1 MKFVFAAVS
10 VILAAACAQ
19 DAAEKTVAEAVYVNG
34 SIWTGERERPRA
46 EAIAVSGGKILSVG
60 SNETIDRLVG
70 DETRVVDLDG
80 AFVVPGFIDN
90 HTHFLGGGFSLASVQ
105 LRDAASPEEFSRR
118 IGDFA
123 AAQPAGRW
131 IQNGEWDHE
140 NWGGELP
147 RKEWI
152 DELTR
157 DNPVLVWRL
166 DGHMALANSLAIER
180 AGVTAE
186 TPDPVGG
193 EIVRD
198 ENGEPTGVF
207 KDTAADLITAVIPPP
222 SNEEYDGALNAAMAR
237 AVSRG
242 VTQIHDMSSGAGDW
256 ASLAAFRR
264 AQATG
269 ALDMRIYAFVHLSDW
284 MRAKDYVDEN
294 GRGDDWL
301 RWGGVKAYTDGSL
314 GSTTALFY
322 EPYDDAQETSGLFFH
337 EPDELKGWIMSA
349 DAAGL
354 HVTVHAIGDR
364 ANDWLLDVFEET
376 AATNGGDIAERRFRV
391 EHTQHLSA
399 DAIARFGAL
408 GVIPSMQPYHAIDDG
423 RWAEKRIGPDRIKR
437 TYAFRSL
444 LDAGAPLTFGSD
456 WTVAPISP
464 LDGIYAAVTR
474 RTLDGANPDGWIPQ
488 EKISVEEALVA
499 YTRANAYAGYQED
512 RLGVIAT
519 GMLADFVVLS
529 DDLIAIDPVEI
540 KTVRVLRTVIG
551 GEDKYAAE

>member
-1 MKFVFAAVS
+1 MRNLFAT
-10 VILAAACAQ
+10 ACAVLAIGCAPDGAEEKPA
-19 DAAEKTVAEAVYVNG
+19 DAVFLNGAFWTGTDDATQAEAV
-34 SIWTGERERPRA
+34 
-46 EAIAVSGGKILSVG
+46 AITDGAFVAVG
-60 SNETIDRLVG
+60 SNAEIEPFIDAATET
-70 DETRVVDLDG
+70 VDLDG

-90 HTHFLGGGFSLASVQ
+90 HTHFLVGGFGLASVQ
-105 LRDAASPEEFSRR
+105 LRDAASPEDFSRR
-118 IGDFA
+118 LADFA
-123 AAQPAGRW
+123 ATQPAGRW
-131 IQNGEWDHE
+131 IQQGDWDHE

-152 DELTR
+152 DEGTAE
-157 DNPVLVWRL
+157 NPVLVWRL
-166 DGHMALANSLAIER
+166 DGHMALANSLAIEL
-180 AGVTAE
+180 AGITAE
-186 TPDPVGG
+186 TPDPAGG

-207 KDTAADLITAVIPPP
+207 KDTAAELILAVIPPP
-222 SNEEYDGALNAAMAR
+222 SDEEHDKALEAAMAH
-237 AVSRG
+237 AISRG

-264 AQATG
+264 AHAAGT
-269 ALDMRIYAFVHLSDW
+269 LDMRIYSFTHLSDW
-284 MRAKDYVDEN
+284 ARVRDYVVEN

-322 EPYDDAQETSGLFFH
+322 QPYNDAPETSGLFFH
-337 EPDELKGWIMSA
+337 DPDELKGWIVSA

-364 ANDWLLDVFEET
+364 ANDWLLDVFE
-376 AATNGGDIAERRFRV
+376 AAAAENGGDIAERRFRV
-391 EHTQHLSA
+391 EHAQHLSA
-399 DAIARFGAL
+399 GAASRFGAL

-423 RWAEKRIGPDRIKR
+423 RWAGKRIGPDRIKR

-464 LDGIYAAVTR
+464 LQGIYAAVTR
-474 RTLDGANPDGWIPQ
+474 RTLDGANPEGWVPE
-488 EKISVEEALVA
+488 EKISVEEALHA
-499 YTRANAYAGYQED
+499 YTAANAYAGFQED
-512 RLGVIAT
+512 RLGVIAP

-529 DDLIAIDPVEI
+529 DDLFAIDPANI
-540 KTVRVLRTVIG
+540 KNVRVLRTVIG
-551 GEDKYAAE
+551 GEEKFVRE